1 MFLQATCNQLINAAL
16 FSTRVASSEQY
27 IASLKHANGW
37 SHTNLF
43 FWMEICLKQHSQGE
57 QPFPPLHPLNESTSI
72 SRPFSYW
79 SINCSAKH
87 SALRYSSWRED
98 VSHAAEFQGQM
109 GCRDVIEIKLVGWVA
124 GTGRVETHWGDTQN
138 TQGYRQWR

>member
-1 MFLQATCNQLINAAL
+1 MQMVDLTPICYL
-16 FSTRVASSEQY
+16 FIYLLLFGWRYVFSSTRGENN
-27 IASLKHANGW
+27 L
-37 SHTNLF
+37 SH
-43 FWMEICLKQHSQGE
+43 
-57 QPFPPLHPLNESTSI
+57 PFIQWKKAHPLVD
-72 SRPFSYW
+72 PFSYW

-98 VSHAAEFQGQM
+98 VSRAAEFQGQM

-138 TQGYRQWR
+138 TQGHRQWRWL